1 MSGRL
6 DQSLDSIIDGQKKAK
21 RENRQ
26 RKVRKPTG
34 TAAPVGGVKKTTKP
48 VKSAVRP
55 AAGALSQAKS
65 SKIVVSGLPFD
76 VNEAQIKEY
85 FTKSVGKVKKVSLQ
99 YNQTGQSRGIADIV
113 FLQPD
118 SAAKAAKDLNGMLV
132 DKRPMKIEVVVDAS
146 RIPEPTQAKSLAD
159 RVAYA
164 NPKRSTKSEP
174 LTKTSAN
181 PKAQPKSATTV
192 KKAAA
197 KDGAK
202 ERVAGG
208 RNRKRQGRNP
218 RPKAKTAEELDA
230 EMTDY
235 WGGNNPS
242 AAAAP
247 AEATATNGTAAPAA
261 TAGDDMVDEISV
273 SDVEFIC

>member
-26 RKVRKPTG
+26 RKVRKPAG
-34 TAAPVGGVKKTTKP
+34 TAPPVGGVKKTTKP

-159 RVAYA
+159 RVA
-164 NPKRSTKSEP
+164 
-174 LTKTSAN
+174 AN

-261 TAGDDMVDEISV
+261 TAGDDMVDEIS
-273 SDVEFIC
+273 